1 MDIKAIS
8 TLTLPQNNYVPTPKV
23 QTNAQPAQSPAVKN
37 ADTSKPETAAAQTP
51 PANKTPK
58 NFKKAIPYVAGA
70 VVLAGLG
77 IYIAKGKGKNLFSKK
92 NLNEIKDDVAD
103 IGKKAKEE
111 IKEEIQTSTKKVET
125 DAAAAAKTETAAA
138 KAETK
143 TAEAAKEKAETAANA
158 EAKPA
163 EAAKD
168 KAETAANAEAK
179 PAEAAKDKA
188 ETAANAEAKPAE
200 AAKDKAETAANAEA
214 KPAEAAKEKAETAAN
229 AEAKPAEIAKDKA
242 EAPKDKTEKTAKSKS
257 KTSKASKTDAA
268 KAENKPAEAAKQNA
282 KAEQASVEEI
292 KKSINLTNKETLD
305 KVNKINADSS
315 QEVNKIIGENSRD
328 GHVDLDQMRDSA
340 GQFCADK
347 DRGDNRFHQA
357 ANLLEQSY
365 IREAIKTEGKEKTG
379 ISYLHGIITGDKDL
393 YTIYTHM
400 PLEEAAVRVNNIRT
414 KELANCKVEN
424 NITPDKLFDDVLTKI
439 IENAEKKA

>member
-37 ADTSKPETAAAQTP
+37 ADTSKQETAAAQTP

-77 IYIAKGKGKNLFSKK
+77 IYIAKGKGKNLFNKK

-143 TAEAAKEKAETAANA
+143 PAEAAKEKAETAANA

-163 EAAKD
+163 EAAKE

-179 PAEAAKDKA
+179 PAEAAKEKA

-200 AAKDKAETAANAEA
+200 AV
-214 KPAEAAKEKAETAAN
+214 KEKAETAAN

>member
-37 ADTSKPETAAAQTP
+37 ADTSKQETAAAQTP

-77 IYIAKGKGKNLFSKK
+77 IYIAKGKGKNLFNKK

-143 TAEAAKEKAETAANA
+143 PAEAAKEKAETAANA

-200 AAKDKAETAANAEA
+200 T
-214 KPAEAAKEKAETAAN
+214 
-229 AEAKPAEIAKDKA
+229 AKDKA

-257 KTSKASKTDAA
+257 KTSKPSKTDAA

>member
-23 QTNAQPAQSPAVKN
+23 QTNAQPAQSSAVKN
-37 ADTSKPETAAAQTP
+37 ADTSKQETAAAQTP

-77 IYIAKGKGKNLFSKK
+77 IYIAKGKGKNLFNKK

-143 TAEAAKEKAETAANA
+143 
-158 EAKPA
+158 PA

-179 PAEAAKDKA
+179 PAEAAKEKA

-200 AAKDKAETAANAEA
+200 AVKEKAETAANAEA
-214 KPAEAAKEKAETAAN
+214 KPAEAVKEKAETAAN

-257 KTSKASKTDAA
+257 KTSKPSKTDAA

>member
-77 IYIAKGKGKNLFSKK
+77 IYIAKGKGKNLFNKK

-143 TAEAAKEKAETAANA
+143 TAEAAKDKAETAANA

-200 AAKDKAETAANAEA
+200 AAKD
-214 KPAEAAKEKAETAAN
+214 KAETAAN

>member
-37 ADTSKPETAAAQTP
+37 ADTSKQETAAAQTP

-77 IYIAKGKGKNLFSKK
+77 IYIAKGKGKNLFNKK

-143 TAEAAKEKAETAANA
+143 PAEAAKEKAETAANA

-163 EAAKD
+163 EAVKEKAETAANAEAKPAEAVKE

-179 PAEAAKDKA
+179 PAEAAKD
-188 ETAANAEAKPAE
+188 
-200 AAKDKAETAANAEA
+200 
-214 KPAEAAKEKAETAAN
+214 KAETAAN

-257 KTSKASKTDAA
+257 KTSKPSKTDAA

>member
-37 ADTSKPETAAAQTP
+37 ADTSKQETAAAQTP

-77 IYIAKGKGKNLFSKK
+77 IYIAKGKGKNLFNKK

-143 TAEAAKEKAETAANA
+143 PAEAAKEKAETAANA

-163 EAAKD
+163 EAV
-168 KAETAANAEAK
+168 
-179 PAEAAKDKA
+179 
-188 ETAANAEAKPAE
+188 
-200 AAKDKAETAANAEA
+200 
-214 KPAEAAKEKAETAAN
+214 KEKAETAAN

-257 KTSKASKTDAA
+257 KTSKPSKTDAA

>member
-23 QTNAQPAQSPAVKN
+23 QTNAQPAQSPSVKN

-77 IYIAKGKGKNLFSKK
+77 IYIAKGKGKNLFNKK

-143 TAEAAKEKAETAANA
+143 TAEAAKDKAETAANA

-200 AAKDKAETAANAEA
+200 AAKD
-214 KPAEAAKEKAETAAN
+214 KAETAAN

>member
-23 QTNAQPAQSPAVKN
+23 QTNAQPAQSSAVKN
-37 ADTSKPETAAAQTP
+37 ADTSKQETAAAQTP

-77 IYIAKGKGKNLFSKK
+77 IYIAKGKGKNLFNKK

-111 IKEEIQTSTKKVET
+111 IKEEIQTSTKKVEA

-138 KAETK
+138 KAET
-143 TAEAAKEKAETAANA
+143 
-158 EAKPA
+158 KPA

-179 PAEAAKDKA
+179 PAEAAKEKAETAANAEAKPAETAKEKA

-200 AAKDKAETAANAEA
+200 AV
-214 KPAEAAKEKAETAAN
+214 KEKAETAAN

-257 KTSKASKTDAA
+257 KTSKPSKTDAA
-268 KAENKPAEAAKQNA
+268 MAENKPAEAAKQNA

>member
-77 IYIAKGKGKNLFSKK
+77 IYIAKGKGKNLFNKK

-143 TAEAAKEKAETAANA
+143 T
-158 EAKPA
+158 
-163 EAAKD
+163 
-168 KAETAANAEAK
+168 
-179 PAEAAKDKA
+179 
-188 ETAANAEAKPAE
+188 
-200 AAKDKAETAANAEA
+200 
-214 KPAEAAKEKAETAAN
+214 AEAAKEKAETAAN

>member
-77 IYIAKGKGKNLFSKK
+77 IYIAKGKGKNLFNKK

-143 TAEAAKEKAETAANA
+143 TAEAAKDKAETAANAEAKPAEAAKEKAETAANA

-179 PAEAAKDKA
+179 PAEAAKD
-188 ETAANAEAKPAE
+188 
-200 AAKDKAETAANAEA
+200 
-214 KPAEAAKEKAETAAN
+214 KAETAAN

>member
-37 ADTSKPETAAAQTP
+37 ADTSKQETAAAQTP

-77 IYIAKGKGKNLFSKK
+77 IYIAKGKGKNLFNKK

-143 TAEAAKEKAETAANA
+143 PAEAAKEKAETAANA

-163 EAAKD
+163 EAAK
-168 KAETAANAEAK
+168 E
-179 PAEAAKDKA
+179 KA

>member
-37 ADTSKPETAAAQTP
+37 ADTSKQETAAAQTP

-77 IYIAKGKGKNLFSKK
+77 IYIAKGKGKNLFNKK

-143 TAEAAKEKAETAANA
+143 PAEAAKEKAETAANA

-163 EAAKD
+163 EAV
-168 KAETAANAEAK
+168 
-179 PAEAAKDKA
+179 KDKA

>member
-37 ADTSKPETAAAQTP
+37 ADTSKQETAAAQTP

-77 IYIAKGKGKNLFSKK
+77 IYIAKGKGKNLFNKK

-143 TAEAAKEKAETAANA
+143 PAEAAKEKAETAANA

-163 EAAKD
+163 EAV
-168 KAETAANAEAK
+168 
-179 PAEAAKDKA
+179 
-188 ETAANAEAKPAE
+188 
-200 AAKDKAETAANAEA
+200 
-214 KPAEAAKEKAETAAN
+214 KEKAETAAN

-257 KTSKASKTDAA
+257 KTSKPSKTDAA
-268 KAENKPAEAAKQNA
+268 KAENKPAEAAKHNA

>member
-77 IYIAKGKGKNLFSKK
+77 IYIAKGKGKNLFNKK

-163 EAAKD
+163 EAAKE

-179 PAEAAKDKA
+179 PAEAAK
-188 ETAANAEAKPAE
+188 E
-200 AAKDKAETAANAEA
+200 KAETAANAEA